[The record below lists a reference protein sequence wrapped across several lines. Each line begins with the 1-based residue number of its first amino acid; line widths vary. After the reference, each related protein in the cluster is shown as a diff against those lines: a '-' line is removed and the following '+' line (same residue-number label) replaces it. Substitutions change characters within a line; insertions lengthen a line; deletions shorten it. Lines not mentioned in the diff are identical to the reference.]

1 MQASVQVEQDLST
14 MNARHL
20 DLGLRYILNMARRRH
35 TVLVRL
41 HYCTI
46 LRKAHSVT
54 TFLPPSIS
62 CALPTVLLW
71 VQCNMK
77 PRGPGVRS
85 RSSPPSVKSSSTQQ
99 LVNTDSALS
108 YPYPDLSHPL
118 FKITIWPSY
127 LPFFVCKSLHL
138 ITVPIL
144 TFQFVFFRK

>member
-1 MQASVQVEQDLST
+1 MQASVQVVQDLST
-14 MNARHL
+14 LTARHL

-35 TVLVRL
+35 NVLGRL
-41 HYCTI
+41 HCCTI
-46 LRKAHSVT
+46 LRKVHIAT
-54 TFLPPSIS
+54 TFLPSSIS

-99 LVNTDSALS
+99 LVNTDSDLS

-127 LPFFVCKSLHL
+127 LSFFCLQIIALDHSSNPNLSICL
-138 ITVPIL
+138 
-144 TFQFVFFRK
+144 FS

>member
-1 MQASVQVEQDLST
+1 MQASVQVVQVVQDLST
-14 MNARHL
+14 VTARHL

-35 TVLVRL
+35 TALARL

-54 TFLPPSIS
+54 TFLPSSIS

-99 LVNTDSALS
+99 LVNTDSDLF

-118 FKITIWPSY
+118 FKITIC
-127 LPFFVCKSLHL
+127 LFFVCKSLHL
-138 ITVPIL
+138 ITVPTL
-144 TFQFVFFRK
+144 TFQFVFSRK

>member
-1 MQASVQVEQDLST
+1 MQVVQDLST
-14 MNARHL
+14 LTARHL

-35 TVLVRL
+35 TVLARL
-41 HYCTI
+41 HCCTI

-54 TFLPPSIS
+54 TFLPSYIP

-99 LVNTDSALS
+99 LVNTDSSLILILIS
-108 YPYPDLSHPL
+108 LILCS
-118 FKITIWPSY
+118 KSPSGRPVC
-127 LPFFVCKSLHL
+127 LIFVCKSLHL
-138 ITVPIL
+138 TTVP
-144 TFQFVFFRK
+144 FQP

>member
-20 DLGLRYILNMARRRH
+20 NLGLRYILNMARRRH
-35 TVLVRL
+35 TFLARL

-99 LVNTDSALS
+99 LVNTDSDLS

-127 LPFFVCKSLHL
+127 LPFFCLQIIALDHSSNPNLSICL
-138 ITVPIL
+138 
-144 TFQFVFFRK
+144 FS